1 MKMKEEV
8 EVGLAKGVD
17 QGQGLCWKIAP
28 DPVDPTVSCFY
39 LNFYLDWFIKK
50 KNNNKNQL
58 NFSSIRFALAKKEE
72 EEAKEPLTL
81 LL

>member
-28 DPVDPTVSCFY
+28 NPVDPTVSCFY
-39 LNFYLDWFIKK
+39 LNYYLDWFIKK
-50 KNNNKNQL
+50 KTITKIN
-58 NFSSIRFALAKKEE
+58 
-72 EEAKEPLTL
+72 
-81 LL
+81 

>member
-28 DPVDPTVSCFY
+28 NPVDPTVSCFY
-39 LNFYLDWFIKK
+39 LNYYLDWFKK

>member
-28 DPVDPTVSCFY
+28 NPVVSCFY
-39 LNFYLDWFIKK
+39 LNYYLDWFIKK
-50 KNNNKNQL
+50 KTITKIN
-58 NFSSIRFALAKKEE
+58 
-72 EEAKEPLTL
+72 
-81 LL
+81 